1 MHEASV
7 WRDVLDPCR
16 SCRNCPK
23 CGVRNDWLLR
33 HRASLTAA
41 RERVDHD
48 LMNLPWRRKPLPTG
62 EALESEAARLGVSLH
77 EIYKGGAQGN
87 TILDEPELQRRVL
100 AALGER
106 RSAVLS
112 FVQTAGLIFALLL
125 TLGLALWNAHRES
138 ERESAD
144 LILRFNEL
152 LNSGGSGRI
161 IKALDLDGNLDHL
174 AFGGEALDDAI
185 DDLLSD
191 YELLDAAYR
200 NKLIDNDTAYDAFSY
215 DLEKALRDPK
225 VRQYL
230 SASIGKQSD
239 VYSGVLEL
247 AAAWKLTY
255 PVILPAHTTPTARVT
270 PTPGAR

>member
-1 MHEASV
+1 
-7 WRDVLDPCR
+7 
-16 SCRNCPK
+16 
-23 CGVRNDWLLR
+23 VRNDWLLR

-41 RERVDHD
+41 RERADHD
-48 LMNLPWRRKPLPTG
+48 LMNLPWRRRPLPTG

-77 EIYKGGAQGN
+77 EIYKGGAQGH

-100 AALGER
+100 AAWGER

-112 FVQTAGLIFALLL
+112 FVQTAGIIFTLLL
-125 TLGLALWNAHRES
+125 TLGFALWNAHRES

-144 LILRFNEL
+144 LMLKFNEL

-185 DDLLSD
+185 DDLLSN
-191 YELLDAAYR
+191 YELLDAAHR
-200 NKLIDNDTAYDAFSY
+200 NKLIDNDMAYDAFSY

-230 SASIGKQSD
+230 SDSMGKESD